1 VNVTKLFIKRANAKA
16 LVILVS
22 TITVLFVVPVV
33 MGHGGKKH
41 ATGEFTALKALQE
54 ATKLYDRLVT
64 GGKLVES
71 WETELAQVKISTRH
85 QKENKEFVVAFHRS
99 KGEPNTVYIFFS
111 DNGKYAGSNFTG
123 E

>member
-1 VNVTKLFIKRANAKA
+1 MSTSKPSSKRAKA
-16 LVILVS
+16 RVWGIVVCALA
-22 TITVLFVVPVV
+22 VLFVAAVA

-41 ATGEFTALKALQE
+41 ASGEFTALKALQE
-54 ATKLYDRLVT
+54 ATELYERLVT

-85 QKENKEFVVAFHRS
+85 RKENKEFVVAFHRS